1 MVFVAQLTLFYSTGI
16 TRYRD
21 VSGSGAIL
29 KISNEAELDTP
40 PRRLRA
46 SVTETWQLNA
56 RHARTPD
63 EICPQGGK
71 THPTI
76 KSAFTFIP
84 LFRTLTLMVISCR
97 WLYGLF
103 IAMDANFRL
112 KLKARGVAD
121 PELGSGLAYFVN
133 AKKLTAHLQT

>member
-46 SVTETWQLNA
+46 SVTETWPLNA

-76 KSAFTFIP
+76 KSALRLSLSFVPSHSWSFLAGGYTVSSS
-84 LFRTLTLMVISCR
+84 LWTRTL
-97 WLYGLF
+97 
-103 IAMDANFRL
+103 D
-112 KLKARGVAD
+112 
-121 PELGSGLAYFVN
+121 
-133 AKKLTAHLQT
+133 